1 MQKSTSF
8 EPSLT
13 LPVENVVGSEPSPI
27 TLRIFGHRSDRQEI
41 YALRYR
47 AYHEADLIDTSSR
60 RAFSDAYDDLHTTK
74 TVGAYYNDIC
84 VGSLRLAFGE
94 GGADIPTMPCQA
106 VFADVPQL
114 SSATTGKIVEFTRL
128 VVDPAI
134 TNNSLR
140 STLYGA
146 LVRGGMIVCNAGDAD
161 FAAIAVLPKMM
172 KFYKFMCGFEYIAG
186 PRPYPGVT
194 MSTNLMGRGFRG
206 LDARRSDR
214 NRFFTI
220 TDAEL
225 AAARTAFS
233 LQPRAKVA

>member
-1 MQKSTSF
+1 MQNSISF
-8 EPSLT
+8 EPSLI
-13 LPVENVVGSEPSPI
+13 LPVKTVVGSEPSPI
-27 TLRIFGHRSDRQEI
+27 TLRIFGHESDRQEI

-47 AYHEADLIDTSSR
+47 AYHDADLIDASAGRS
-60 RAFSDAYDDLHTTK
+60 FKDEYDDLPTTK
-74 TVGAYYNDIC
+74 TVGAFYNGVS
-84 VGSLRLAFGE
+84 VGAYRLAFGD
-94 GGADIPTMPCQA
+94 GGATLPTMPCQS
-106 VFADVPQL
+106 VFADVAQL
-114 SSATTGKIVEFTRL
+114 SSPSGGKLVEFTRM

-146 LVRGGMIVCNAGDAD
+146 IVRGGMIVCNAGDAD
-161 FAAIAVLPKMM
+161 FALIAVLPKMM

-220 TDAEL
+220 TEAEL
-225 AAARTAFS
+225 ASARTAFS
-233 LQPRAKVA
+233 SKPNTKAA